1 MSISELTSRAEALA
15 AAYPTDL
22 TMSLADELVQF
33 KSFIPKEQRCPNT
46 MLKTVVNL
54 DLQSTSPSLYI
65 ALRLFL
71 TLPITNCE
79 GERSFSRMARIK
91 NELRMKMTQNR
102 LNSLSLLAIESQFV
116 QQLNFDE
123 LVDDFA
129 RRKSRKRLL

>member
-1 MSISELTSRAEALA
+1 M
-15 AAYPTDL
+15 
-22 TMSLADELVQF
+22 
-33 KSFIPKEQRCPNT
+33 
-46 MLKTVVNL
+46 
-54 DLQSTSPSLYI
+54 
-65 ALRLFL
+65 
-71 TLPITNCE
+71 TLPITNRE
-79 GERSFSRMARIK
+79 GERSFSRMAQIK